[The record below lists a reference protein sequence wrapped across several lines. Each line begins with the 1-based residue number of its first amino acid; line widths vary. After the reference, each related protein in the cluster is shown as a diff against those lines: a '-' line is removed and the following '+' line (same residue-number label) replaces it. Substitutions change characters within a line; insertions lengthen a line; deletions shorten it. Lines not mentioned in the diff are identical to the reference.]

1 MDIIAVTGTKGTT
14 TVTHFIYE
22 ALKAANDQPIAFV
35 STMGIFD
42 GKDEIDNGGFT
53 TPPAPIVHNTV
64 KRAEANGC
72 AAFALEL
79 SSIGEKE
86 GRAAGLPLKYGVF
99 TNFAP
104 DHIGSVEEHASLEE
118 YYHYKRQIVAR
129 YENAILNKDVD
140 CFDDMVKAS
149 QEGNGQRVISF
160 STNPNSGADVYAKDI
175 QRTVDGMSFTVVTPA
190 WTTHATVGMP
200 GIYNVSNALAAFSVI
215 YLMGLNPAVAA
226 NAIAATK
233 IPGRSETYA
242 KKGRTVIVDY
252 AHNSISFNA
261 LLTEM
266 RIRHPDGKI
275 RILYGVGGNRGERRR
290 GMAHESA
297 LLADL
302 TYVTSDNPRDEDPN
316 ELCRTLAELIQAD
329 NGKCEIIVEREA
341 AVRKALQDM
350 AEGDVLILAGKGPET
365 SITIGNVTYPNPGD
379 AKLASDFINSL

>member
-14 TVTHFIYE
+14 TTTHFIYD
-22 ALKAANDQPIAFV
+22 AVKAATGKPTAFV

-42 GKDEIDNGGFT
+42 GKEPTDNEGFT
-53 TPPAPIVHNTV
+53 TPPAPIVHECV

-72 AAFALEL
+72 GAFALEL

-86 GRAAGLPLKYGVF
+86 GRAAGLPFKYGIF

-104 DHIGSVEEHASLEE
+104 DHIGSAEEHATLEE
-118 YYHYKRQIVAR
+118 YYFYKRQIVKR
-129 YENAILNKDVD
+129 YENAILNKDVE

-149 QEGNGQRVISF
+149 QEGNGKRVVSF
-160 STNPNSGADVYAKDI
+160 STNPDSGADVYAKDI
-175 QRTVDGMSFTVVTPA
+175 QRTADGMAFTVVTPA
-190 WTTHATVGMP
+190 WTVCASVGMP
-200 GIYNVSNALAAFSVI
+200 GIYNVSNALAAFAVV
-215 YLMGLNPAVAA
+215 YLMGLDPAVSAK
-226 NAIAATK
+226 AIAATK
-233 IPGRSETYA
+233 IPGRSETYS

-302 TYVTSDNPRDEDPN
+302 TYGTSDNPRDEDPN

-365 SITIGNVTYPNPGD
+365 SITIGNVTYPYPGD